1 MATGRL
7 NRWLLVNYAGYP
19 YAPNSLM
26 PDNGLANLAA
36 SLLAEGCEVEIL
48 DYCTVSTIR
57 RMTSPELH
65 DRLSRAW
72 NTLRNPDRG
81 TLPSLRKFATIA
93 TLPGAEKERRRLQDA
108 AVATIGDE
116 LVARIRERHV
126 DAVGFKLWNGDG
138 FAGAGYLSTY
148 IRRHCPHVKLFGG
161 GPHVD
166 VFQERVLR
174 RYPHFDALVY
184 GEGEETIRHLATR
197 GGDTGAYPGIP
208 NLFFMDGDNIR
219 VSPEQM
225 VADLD
230 QLPVPVYDEA
240 IYPAMAG
247 DEKVKVIVIDESR
260 GCRNECAFCIHP
272 VKSHRSVRL
281 KSIPRLIREV
291 KELDRRYGF
300 RSFRF
305 AGSCTPYSLLNSFAD
320 AVISE
325 QLPLSYA
332 SFAHIRDAEEANFEL
347 IRKSGGLALFF
358 GIESCSQPILDA
370 MRKRVKVSSIRET
383 LRRSH
388 EAGIFTVGSLI
399 FPAPGETP
407 ATEQETLAMLPQLK
421 VDALML
427 QAPIVAPRTSWF
439 EEPARY
445 GINIPDKERY
455 LDVGI
460 DWKVKLQLPPRFWDT
475 IPIRIGNRRYK
486 QVLAKA
492 GEMGRRIAG
501 MGIPTSI
508 SDETYLMS
516 IKAGMEP
523 TTFRDRA
530 LAAFYAGDTEAAQ
543 SLVSAINRPDA
554 KTSG

>member
-1 MATGRL
+1 MATGKL
-7 NRWLLVNYAGYP
+7 NRWLLINYAGYP

-26 PDNGLANLAA
+26 PDNGLANLASA
-36 SLLAEGCEVEIL
+36 LLAEGCEVEIL

-57 RMTSPELH
+57 RMTSPALH

-72 NTLRNPDRG
+72 NTLRDRKRG
-81 TLPSLRKFATIA
+81 ALPSLRKFAA
-93 TLPGAEKERRRLQDA
+93 MASLPGAERERRRLHDA
-108 AVATIGDE
+108 AVARIGDE
-116 LVARIRERHV
+116 IVARIRERSV
-126 DAVGFKLWNGDG
+126 NAVGFKLWNGDG
-138 FAGAGYLSTY
+138 FAGAGALASQ
-148 IRRHCPHVKLFGG
+148 IRRQCPGVRIFGG

-174 RYPHFDALVY
+174 RYPQYDALVC
-184 GEGEETIRHLATR
+184 GEGEETIRHLATH
-197 GGDTGAYPGIP
+197 GGDAGAYPGIP
-208 NLFFMDGDNIR
+208 NLYFMDGGRIR
-219 VSPEQM
+219 TTPEQM
-225 VADLD
+225 VKDLD
-230 QLPVPVYDEA
+230 QLPEPVYDEA

-247 DEKVKVIVIDESR
+247 NEKIKVIVIDESR

-305 AGSCTPYSLLNSFAD
+305 AGSCTPYSLLNSFAA
-320 AVISE
+320 AVIQE

-332 SFAHIRDAEEANFEL
+332 SFAHIRDAEEADFEL

-407 ATEQETLAMLPQLK
+407 ATEQETLTMLPELK

-427 QAPIVAPRTSWF
+427 QAPIVAPRTAWF
-439 EEPARY
+439 EEPERY

-455 LDVGI
+455 LDIGI
-460 DWKVKLQLPPRFWDT
+460 DWKVKLQLPPRFWDPV
-475 IPIRIGNRRYK
+475 PISIGSRRYK

-492 GEMGRRIAG
+492 GEMGRRIAD

-516 IKAGMEP
+516 IKAGLSP
-523 TTFRDRA
+523 VAFRDRA
-530 LAAFYAGDTEAAQ
+530 LAGFYAGDADQVQE
-543 SLVSAINRPDA
+543 LVTAINRPEPEA
-554 KTSG
+554 SR